1 MDGLSSQFTYVPDS
15 KLLGGSSLRTQYH
28 NFIGIVVHSQ
38 AVLSL
43 LLLNCLT
50 ATTVSDFT
58 TMVSSHSPAVKSK
71 VFAGPKATKKAAQ
84 TIYDLKLKESS
95 AAAIKTAGL
104 IFLDKLAQ
112 LLRSKNQGSGRKT
125 LDPLMTSHV
134 CDRVDRRIDR
144 MSTTATSDVLDKAPK
159 RRRVKKKQPKKSTR
173 RAKRNSAGESEQS
186 SES

>member
-1 MDGLSSQFTYVPDS
+1 MTLDTFELILLYFADFQ
-15 KLLGGSSLRTQYH
+15 KL
-28 NFIGIVVHSQ
+28 FILQVVFYQ
-38 AVLSL
+38 QL
-43 LLLNCLT
+43 LLYCLT
-50 ATTVSDFT
+50 ATFVSDFT

-112 LLRSKNQGSGRKT
+112 LLRSKNQGSGRRT

-134 CDRVDRRIDR
+134 CDR
-144 MSTTATSDVLDKAPK
+144 LGHYLNFY
-159 RRRVKKKQPKKSTR
+159 QFH
-173 RAKRNSAGESEQS
+173 RNVPDHR
-186 SES
+186 

>member
-1 MDGLSSQFTYVPDS
+1 M
-15 KLLGGSSLRTQYH
+15 
-28 NFIGIVVHSQ
+28 
-38 AVLSL
+38 LSL

-134 CDRVDRRIDR
+134 CDRLGHYLIFFINFMETYLIIVN
-144 MSTTATSDVLDKAPK
+144 S
-159 RRRVKKKQPKKSTR
+159 
-173 RAKRNSAGESEQS
+173 AKRFRKQTAEPSKLSDYYGAGITSTEIATPCTERCPSE
-186 SES
+186 

>member
-1 MDGLSSQFTYVPDS
+1 M
-15 KLLGGSSLRTQYH
+15 
-28 NFIGIVVHSQ
+28 Q

-134 CDRVDRRIDR
+134 CDRLGHYLSFYQFYGNVPDHR
-144 MSTTATSDVLDKAPK
+144 K
-159 RRRVKKKQPKKSTR
+159 
-173 RAKRNSAGESEQS
+173 
-186 SES
+186 

>member
-1 MDGLSSQFTYVPDS
+1 MDTFELILLYFADFQ
-15 KLLGGSSLRTQYH
+15 KL
-28 NFIGIVVHSQ
+28 FILQVVFYQ
-38 AVLSL
+38 QL
-43 LLLNCLT
+43 LLYCLT
-50 ATTVSDFT
+50 ATFVSDFT

-112 LLRSKNQGSGRKT
+112 LLRSKNQGSGRRT

-134 CDRVDRRIDR
+134 CDR
-144 MSTTATSDVLDKAPK
+144 LGHYLKFY
-159 RRRVKKKQPKKSTR
+159 QFH
-173 RAKRNSAGESEQS
+173 RNVPDHRK
-186 SES
+186 